1 MGLGGTRCEGRPED
15 QCHQDKVNAYWYQTW
30 CVGSRGRGDRIKEV
44 DEFYGS
50 IVSKKG
56 GTDGDIEAQIG
67 KARQGSICD
76 AETNMVIHSTNN
88 QDQAKSL
95 WVKCEGGALVWL

>member
-1 MGLGGTRCEGRPED
+1 MVCRFQGEGEGI
-15 QCHQDKVNAYWYQTW
+15 N
-30 CVGSRGRGDRIKEV
+30 EV

-56 GTDGDIEAQIG
+56 GTDEDIQAQIG
-67 KARQGSICD
+67 KAWQGSICD

-88 QDQAKSL
+88 QDQARGL
-95 WVKCEGGALVWL
+95 WVKCEGSALVWLWNLEAD